1 MAAVLAAIAA
11 LLTIRKDR
19 KGRIRRP
26 HRLSYFVIQHR
37 RAVLAAIAALLVIRL
52 QREFDS

>member
-1 MAAVLAAIAA
+1 MAAVFAAIAVP
-11 LLTIRKDR
+11 LMIRKGCKDCTS
-19 KGRIRRP
+19 GL
-26 HRLSYFVIQHR
+26 HWLSCFVIQHR